1 MKKKKKK
8 EIEKWVP
15 HMPAPCSLLWFY
27 KKMVGRMEPR
37 QTYYIF
43 YILIPKSVLLL
54 LSIGSSLFDDFDL
67 VRNLPTSTVARA
79 AVGLLTF
86 HTWVILAPSC
96 IYVFQT
102 LKIPEPFPVP
112 RCLADSLAWSKEVE
126 QYQRSPSAVWKKK
139 TFVSIKN

>member
-1 MKKKKKK
+1 MFKWDWKKKKK

-54 LSIGSSLFDDFDL
+54 LSIVPVCLM
-67 VRNLPTSTVARA
+67 TST
-79 AVGLLTF
+79 
-86 HTWVILAPSC
+86 
-96 IYVFQT
+96 
-102 LKIPEPFPVP
+102 
-112 RCLADSLAWSKEVE
+112 
-126 QYQRSPSAVWKKK
+126 
-139 TFVSIKN
+139 